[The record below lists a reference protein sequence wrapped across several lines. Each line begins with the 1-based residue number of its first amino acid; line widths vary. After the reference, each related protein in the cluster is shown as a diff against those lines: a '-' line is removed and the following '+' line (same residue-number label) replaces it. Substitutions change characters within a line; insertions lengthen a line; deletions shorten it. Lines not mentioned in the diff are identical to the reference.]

1 MRSLMGK
8 QGRRDK
14 RAKTRSSADRGARG
28 AQPSSGA
35 AGAFD
40 RRLLYL
46 AVFLTGAAIMMI
58 EVLGTR
64 ILGPFYGV
72 SLFVWSS
79 LISVTL
85 IALALGYYLGGIAAD
100 RAKRFQLS
108 HGIALAALST
118 ALIPVIKTPV
128 LLQTNAL
135 GVRAGAFTS
144 ALLLFSVPL
153 TLLAMVGPRVIK
165 LCTSRL
171 ESVGRSSGSV
181 YAFSTVGSVL
191 GTLVL
196 GFFLLPM
203 MGTRTIFYGVSVGLL
218 VLAAVLALYE
228 RARMNILGLL
238 VLPFVS
244 IGIVGLLLFFGGD
257 RLQTT
262 PGFTTVYE
270 AQSLYGRVR
279 VVDESER
286 HLRWLLSD
294 SSTIGVIDLRT
305 GEPEFPYLYILE
317 ALPRFYPQGR
327 SALLIGLGAGQLPK
341 LLGRYGIKTDSIEID
356 PEVARAAKDYFGF
369 NHPGRLILGD
379 ARYEV
384 RRLKKKYD
392 FIIHDCFSRGVVPAH
407 LLSVEMLEDLR
418 ALLNDGGLLA
428 LNFYGYAEG
437 ERALPAAAV
446 AKTIETVFPFHR
458 VFVSALQT
466 ELTDHVFF
474 ASTRPVDL
482 KADEVDIAPSPLGKL
497 ILDNLLRYEH
507 KISSDQG
514 FVITDD
520 FNPLESM
527 QVRKAEIYRHQLLSD
542 ISVDLL
548 AR

>member
-1 MRSLMGK
+1 MTK
-8 QGRRDK
+8 HGRRDK
-14 RAKTRSSADRGARG
+14 KAKTRSSAGSDDGGALPG
-28 AQPSSGA
+28 GPSAS
-35 AGAFD
+35 AFD
-40 RRLLYL
+40 KTLLYM

-153 TLLAMVGPRVIK
+153 TLLAMVGPRVIQ

-196 GFFLLPM
+196 GFYLLPM
-203 MGTRTIFYGVSVGLL
+203 MGTQSILYGVSVGLL
-218 VLAAVLALYE
+218 VLAVVLALYE
-228 RARMNILGLL
+228 RARMKTLGLL
-238 VLPFVS
+238 VLPCVS
-244 IGIVGLLLFFGGD
+244 IAIAGLLLFLGGE
-257 RLQTT
+257 RLQAT

-286 HLRWLLSD
+286 QLRWLLSD
-294 SSTIGVIDLRT
+294 SSTIGAIDLRT
-305 GEPEFPYLYILE
+305 GEAQFPYLYILE

-341 LLGRYGIKTDSIEID
+341 LLGRYGIETDSIEID
-356 PEVARAAKDYFGF
+356 PEIARAAKDYFGF
-369 NHPGRLILGD
+369 DHPGRLILGD

-384 RRLKKKYD
+384 RHLKKKYD
-392 FIIHDCFSRGVVPAH
+392 FIIHDCFSRGVVPSH
-407 LLSVEMLEDLR
+407 LLSVEMLQDLR
-418 ALLNDGGLLA
+418 SLLNDGGLLA
-428 LNFYGYAEG
+428 LNFYGYAKG
-437 ERALPAAAV
+437 EQAQPAAAV
-446 AKTIETVFPFHR
+446 KKTIEAVFPYHR

-474 ASTRPVDL
+474 ASTRPVDF

-497 ILDNLLRYEH
+497 MLDNLLRYERS
-507 KISSDQG
+507 ISSNQG

-527 QVRKAEIYRHQLLSD
+527 QVKKAEIYRHQLLSD
-542 ISVDLL
+542 ISPDLL